1 MLEAGQT
8 SGFLNLS
15 VSAVRFRTNI
25 LLTGKKMYGKLQ
37 SILMAGI
44 IAATGVLVQDAN
56 AFTRSAAE
64 INGSN
69 SDIVKVAVQKQPA
82 AKYRRRVVRL
92 DTDEAPGTII
102 VDTNNKFLYLVESDR
117 TATRYGIGVGRDGF
131 GWSGVMKV
139 QRMAEW
145 PTWIP
150 PREMIARERK
160 KGRILPDRVEGI
172 EGNLNNPLGARALYL
187 YKGRNDSGF
196 RIHGTNEPWSI
207 GLNMSSGCI
216 RMMNKDVV
224 HLYDRARIGAKVI
237 VVGPG
242 NRQGNVRFNDKGVD
256 YFRQL
261 FASFE

>member
-1 MLEAGQT
+1 MGKFSSVFLAG
-8 SGFLNLS
+8 
-15 VSAVRFRTNI
+15 V
-25 LLTGKKMYGKLQ
+25 
-37 SILMAGI
+37 
-44 IAATGVLVQDAN
+44 IAASTLLATEAN
-56 AFTRSAAE
+56 AFTR
-64 INGSN
+64 N
-69 SDIVKVAVQKQPA
+69 STVATPSDNPIVKVAIQKQPA
-82 AKYRRRVVRL
+82 AKYRRKVVRL
-92 DTDEAPGTII
+92 ETDEKPGTII
-102 VDTNNKFLYLVESDR
+102 VDTNNKFLYLIGPNN

-131 GWSGVMKV
+131 GWSGIMKV

-160 KGRILPDRVEGI
+160 KGRILPPKIEGK
-172 EGNLNNPLGARALYL
+172 EGNLENPLGARALYL

-237 VVGPG
+237 VIGPG
-242 NRQGNVRFNDKGVD
+242 NRQGKVNFNDKGVD

>member
-1 MLEAGQT
+1 MEEAGQT

-15 VSAVRFRTNI
+15 VSAVRFCIDIR
-25 LLTGKKMYGKLQ
+25 LTGKKMHGKLQ

-44 IAATGVLVQDAN
+44 IAATGMLVQDAN
-56 AFTRSAAE
+56 AFTRSATTVEGA
-64 INGSN
+64 NSN
-69 SDIVKVAVQKQPA
+69 IIKVAIARKPA
-82 AKYRRRVVRL
+82 AKYQRRVVRL

-102 VDTNNKFLYLVESDR
+102 VDTNNKFLYYVEGNDR
-117 TATRYGIGVGRDGF
+117 ATRYGIGVGRDGF

-160 KGRILPDRVEGI
+160 RGHILPDRIEGE

-224 HLYDRARIGAKVI
+224 HLYGRAKIGAKVI

-242 NRQGNVRFNDKGVD
+242 NRQGNVKFNDKGVD

>member
-1 MLEAGQT
+1 MEEAGQT
-8 SGFLNLS
+8 SGFLNLL
-15 VSAVRFRTNI
+15 VSTVRFRTNI
-25 LLTGKKMYGKLQ
+25 LLTGKKMHGKLQ

-44 IAATGVLVQDAN
+44 IAATGMLVQDAN
-56 AFTRSAAE
+56 AFTRQAAK
-64 INGSN
+64 IDGAN
-69 SDIVKVAVQKQPA
+69 SDIVKVAIARKPP
-82 AKYRRRVVRL
+82 AKYQRRVVKL

-102 VDTNNKFLYLVESDR
+102 VDTNNKFLYYVEGNNR
-117 TATRYGIGVGRDGF
+117 ATRYGIGVGRDGF

-160 KGRILPDRVEGI
+160 KGRILPDRIEGVK
-172 EGNLNNPLGARALYL
+172 GNLNNPLGARALYL

-216 RMMNKDVV
+216 RMMNKDVE

-242 NRQGNVRFNDKGVD
+242 NRQGKVRFNDQGVD

>member
-1 MLEAGQT
+1 MCIRD
-8 SGFLNLS
+8 S
-15 VSAVRFRTNI
+15 
-25 LLTGKKMYGKLQ
+25 LT
-37 SILMAGI
+37 AE
-44 IAATGVLVQDAN
+44 AN
-56 AFTRSAAE
+56 AFSRNTAVATP
-64 INGSN
+64 
-69 SDIVKVAVQKQPA
+69 SDNPIVKVAIQKQPA
-82 AKYRRRVVRL
+82 AKYRRKVVRL
-92 DTDEAPGTII
+92 DTDEKPGTII
-102 VDTNNKFLYLVESDR
+102 VDTNNKYLYLIEGNNR
-117 TATRYGIGVGRDGF
+117 ATRYGIGVGRDGF

-150 PREMIARERK
+150 PKEMIARERK
-160 KGRILPDRVEGI
+160 KGRILPDKIEGK
-172 EGNLNNPLGARALYL
+172 EGNLENPLGARALYL

-224 HLYDRARIGAKVI
+224 HLYSRARIGAKVI

-242 NRQGNVRFNDKGVD
+242 NRQGKVRYDDKGVD
-256 YFRQL
+256 VLRQL

>member
-1 MLEAGQT
+1 
-8 SGFLNLS
+8 
-15 VSAVRFRTNI
+15 
-25 LLTGKKMYGKLQ
+25 MYGKLQ

-44 IAATGVLVQDAN
+44 IAATGMLAQDAN
-56 AFTRSAAE
+56 AFTRTGAKIDEA
-64 INGSN
+64 N
-69 SDIVKVAVQKQPA
+69 SDIVKVAIQKQPA

-145 PTWIP
+145 PTWVP
-150 PREMIARERK
+150 PKEMIARERK
-160 KGRILPDRVEGI
+160 RGHILPDRIEGE

-216 RMMNKDVV
+216 RMMNKDVE
-224 HLYDRARIGAKVI
+224 HLYQRASIGTKVI

-242 NRQGNVRFNDKGVD
+242 NKQGDVSYDDRGVD
-256 YFRQL
+256 ILRTIFGG
-261 FASFE
+261 

>member
-1 MLEAGQT
+1 MGKFSSVFLAGVIAAST
-8 SGFLNLS
+8 
-15 VSAVRFRTNI
+15 
-25 LLTGKKMYGKLQ
+25 LLT
-37 SILMAGI
+37 AE
-44 IAATGVLVQDAN
+44 AN
-56 AFTRSAAE
+56 AFSRAIPLATPAD
-64 INGSN
+64 NPV
-69 SDIVKVAVQKQPA
+69 VKVAIQKQPA
-82 AKYRRRVVRL
+82 AKYRRKVVRL
-92 DTDEAPGTII
+92 ETDEKPGTII
-102 VDTNNKFLYLVESDR
+102 VDTNNKYLYLIEGNN

-131 GWSGVMKV
+131 GWSGIMKV

-150 PREMIARERK
+150 PKEMIARERK
-160 KGRILPDRVEGI
+160 RGRILPDKIEGK
-172 EGNLNNPLGARALYL
+172 EGNLENPLGARALYL

-224 HLYDRARIGAKVI
+224 HLYSRARIGAKVI

-242 NRQGNVRFNDKGVD
+242 NRQGKVNFNDKGVD
-256 YFRQL
+256 VLRQL

>member
-1 MLEAGQT
+1 MGKFTGAVFAGALAVSMIFTAEAG
-8 SGFLNLS
+8 
-15 VSAVRFRTNI
+15 
-25 LLTGKKMYGKLQ
+25 
-37 SILMAGI
+37 
-44 IAATGVLVQDAN
+44 
-56 AFTRSAAE
+56 AFTRDAASVTST
-64 INGSN
+64 NN
-69 SDIVKVAVQKQPA
+69 PIVKVAIQKQPA
-82 AKYRRRVVRL
+82 AKYRRKVVRL

-102 VDTNNKFLYLVESDR
+102 VDTNNKYLYLVEGNDR
-117 TATRYGIGVGRDGF
+117 ATRYGIGVGRDGF

-150 PREMIARERK
+150 PKEMIARERK
-160 KGRILPDRVEGI
+160 KGRILPDKIEGK
-172 EGNLNNPLGARALYL
+172 EGNLENPLGARALYL

-216 RMMNKDVV
+216 RMMNKDVE
-224 HLYDRARIGAKVI
+224 HLYDRAQIGAKVI
-237 VVGPG
+237 VIGPG
-242 NRQGNVRFNDKGVD
+242 NRQGNVSYRDGGVD

>member
-1 MLEAGQT
+1 MGKFSSVFLAG
-8 SGFLNLS
+8 
-15 VSAVRFRTNI
+15 V
-25 LLTGKKMYGKLQ
+25 
-37 SILMAGI
+37 
-44 IAATGVLVQDAN
+44 IAASTLLAAEAN
-56 AFTRSAAE
+56 AFQRSSAVATPAD
-64 INGSN
+64 NP
-69 SDIVKVAVQKQPA
+69 IVKVAVQKQPA
-82 AKYRRRVVRL
+82 AKYRRKVVRL
-92 DTDEAPGTII
+92 ETDEKPGTII
-102 VDTNNKFLYLVESDR
+102 VDTNNKFLYLIGPNN

-160 KGRILPDRVEGI
+160 KGRILPPKIEGK
-172 EGNLNNPLGARALYL
+172 EGNLENPLGARALYL

-237 VVGPG
+237 VIGPG
-242 NRQGNVRFNDKGVD
+242 NRQGKVNFNDKGVD
-256 YFRQL
+256 YLRQL

>member
-1 MLEAGQT
+1 MGKFSSVFFAGVIAASTLFTAEAG
-8 SGFLNLS
+8 
-15 VSAVRFRTNI
+15 
-25 LLTGKKMYGKLQ
+25 
-37 SILMAGI
+37 
-44 IAATGVLVQDAN
+44 
-56 AFTRSAAE
+56 AFTRDTALTTPT
-64 INGSN
+64 NN
-69 SDIVKVAVQKQPA
+69 PVVKVAIQKQPA
-82 AKYRRRVVRL
+82 AKYRRKVVRL
-92 DTDEAPGTII
+92 ETDEKPGTII
-102 VDTNNKFLYLVESDR
+102 VDTNNKYLYLIEGNNS
-117 TATRYGIGVGRDGF
+117 ATRYGIGVGRDGF

-150 PREMIARERK
+150 PKEMIARERK
-160 KGRILPDRVEGI
+160 KGRILPDRVEGK
-172 EGNLNNPLGARALYL
+172 ENNLENPLGARALYL

-224 HLYDRARIGAKVI
+224 HLYDRARLGAKVI

-242 NRQGNVRFNDKGVD
+242 NRQGKVTFNDKGVNHL
-256 YFRQL
+256 RQL

>member
-1 MLEAGQT
+1 MGKISRVFLAG
-8 SGFLNLS
+8 
-15 VSAVRFRTNI
+15 A
-25 LLTGKKMYGKLQ
+25 
-37 SILMAGI
+37 
-44 IAATGVLVQDAN
+44 IAASTLLATGAG
-56 AFTRSAAE
+56 AFTRDAVNVTPADSP
-64 INGSN
+64 
-69 SDIVKVAVQKQPA
+69 IVKVAIQKQPA

-92 DTDEAPGTII
+92 ETDEMPGTII
-102 VDTNNKFLYLVESDR
+102 VDTNNKFLYYVEGNDK
-117 TATRYGIGVGRDGF
+117 ATRYGIGVGRDGF

-150 PREMIARERK
+150 PKAMVARERR
-160 KGRILPDRVEGI
+160 KGRILPARVEGK
-172 EGNLNNPLGARALYL
+172 EGNLQNPLGARALYL
-187 YKGRNDSGF
+187 YRGNNDSGF

-224 HLYDRARIGAKVI
+224 HLYGKARIGAKVI

-242 NRQGNVRFNDKGVD
+242 NRQGKVRYNDKGVD
-256 YFRQL
+256 YLRQL

>member
-1 MLEAGQT
+1 MGKFSSVFLAG
-8 SGFLNLS
+8 
-15 VSAVRFRTNI
+15 V
-25 LLTGKKMYGKLQ
+25 
-37 SILMAGI
+37 
-44 IAATGVLVQDAN
+44 IAASTLLATGAG
-56 AFTRSAAE
+56 AFTRNSAATPPA
-64 INGSN
+64 
-69 SDIVKVAVQKQPA
+69 DHPIVKVAIQKQPA
-82 AKYRRRVVRL
+82 AKYRRKVVRL
-92 DTDEAPGTII
+92 ETDEKPGTII
-102 VDTNNKFLYLVESDR
+102 VDTNNKFLYLIESNSR
-117 TATRYGIGVGRDGF
+117 ATRYGIGVGRDGF

-150 PREMIARERK
+150 PKEMIARERK
-160 KGRILPDRVEGI
+160 RGRILPAKVEGR
-172 EGNLNNPLGARALYL
+172 EGNLENPLGARALYL

-237 VVGPG
+237 VIGPG
-242 NRQGNVRFNDKGVD
+242 NRQGKVNFNDRGVD

>member
-1 MLEAGQT
+1 MGKFSSVFLAG
-8 SGFLNLS
+8 
-15 VSAVRFRTNI
+15 V
-25 LLTGKKMYGKLQ
+25 
-37 SILMAGI
+37 
-44 IAATGVLVQDAN
+44 IAASTLLATEAN
-56 AFTRSAAE
+56 AFTR
-64 INGSN
+64 N
-69 SDIVKVAVQKQPA
+69 STVATPSDNPIIKVAIQKQPA
-82 AKYRRRVVRL
+82 AKYRRKVVRL
-92 DTDEAPGTII
+92 ETDEKPGTII
-102 VDTNNKFLYLVESDR
+102 VDTNNKFLYLIGPNN

-160 KGRILPDRVEGI
+160 KGRILPPKIEGK
-172 EGNLNNPLGARALYL
+172 EGNLENPLGARALYL

-237 VVGPG
+237 VIGPG
-242 NRQGNVRFNDKGVD
+242 NRQGKVNFNDKGVD

-261 FASFE
+261 IASFD

>member
-1 MLEAGQT
+1 MGKFTGAVFASAMALSIAFTADAGAFSRNAT
-8 SGFLNLS
+8 
-15 VSAVRFRTNI
+15 V
-25 LLTGKKMYGKLQ
+25 
-37 SILMAGI
+37 
-44 IAATGVLVQDAN
+44 AATDN
-56 AFTRSAAE
+56 P
-64 INGSN
+64 
-69 SDIVKVAVQKQPA
+69 IVKVAVQKQPA
-82 AKYRRRVVRL
+82 AKYRRKVVRL

-102 VDTNNKFLYLVESDR
+102 VDTNNKYLYLVEGR
-117 TATRYGIGVGRDGF
+117 NKATRYGIGVGRDGF

-150 PREMIARERK
+150 PKEMIARERK
-160 KGRILPDRVEGI
+160 KGRILPAKVEGKV
-172 EGNLNNPLGARALYL
+172 GNLENPLGARALYL

-216 RMMNKDVV
+216 RMMNKDVE
-224 HLYDRARIGAKVI
+224 HLYDRAQIGAKVI
-237 VVGPG
+237 VIGPG
-242 NRQGNVRFNDKGVD
+242 NRQGNVSYRDGGVD